1 MMAHM
6 VTIVSS
12 LVFFPLDLLLF
23 DLLTGTK
30 RKAMSIFR
38 IMKFEVIVL
47 GVCLPHCHEREQVRS
62 SVCGAFPERQ
72 ARGLAPRGA
81 QRDLSY
87 YCLSF

>member
-23 DLLTGTK
+23 DLLTATK
-30 RKAMSIFR
+30 RKATSIFR

-47 GVCLPHCHEREQVRS
+47 GVCLPHCMRRDRS
-62 SVCGAFPERQ
+62 GAVCGGG
-72 ARGLAPRGA
+72 GL
-81 QRDLSY
+81 S
-87 YCLSF
+87 

>member
-47 GVCLPHCHEREQVRS
+47 GVCLPHCHEREQVWS
-62 SVCGAFPERQ
+62 SVW
-72 ARGLAPRGA
+72 GL
-81 QRDLSY
+81 S
-87 YCLSF
+87 